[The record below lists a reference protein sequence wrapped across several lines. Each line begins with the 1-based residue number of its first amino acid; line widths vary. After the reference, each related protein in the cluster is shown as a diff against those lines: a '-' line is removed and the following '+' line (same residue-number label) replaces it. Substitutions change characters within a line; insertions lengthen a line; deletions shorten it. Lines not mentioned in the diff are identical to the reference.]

1 MEFNQTNQN
10 QGDVNNH
17 ASTPSPSP
25 AEWSELHNEPADS
38 NDMVGT
44 LSADQ
49 PANTLPQIIRRFTH
63 HPPKGDQAERYK
75 QVRTAALALAILF
88 MDRCPPSREL
98 SLALTNL
105 EQAVFWANASIARNE

>member
-17 ASTPSPSP
+17 AGTPSPSP
-25 AEWSELHNEPADS
+25 AEL
-38 NDMVGT
+38 
-44 LSADQ
+44 L
-49 PANTLPQIIRRFTH
+49 RRFTH

-75 QVRTAALALAILF
+75 QVRTAALSLAILF
-88 MDRCPPSREL
+88 MDRCPPSQEL